1 VLAGATSRKNLL
13 RPGSAP
19 VDDARSHT
27 ASSGAAERSAAL
39 SKALREESV
48 IDPNDGLLFLKELY
62 GIRLP
67 RTKLVVLSACQSG
80 LGQYYRGEGMVSL
93 IRPFLTSGV
102 PTVVASLWPVNSQA
116 TADLMIDFHKQRTQ
130 ARMRAG
136 DAIRAAQ
143 IDMTRST
150 LFQHPYYWAPFI
162 LVGANE

>member
-1 VLAGATSRKNLL
+1 
-13 RPGSAP
+13 
-19 VDDARSHT
+19 
-27 ASSGAAERSAAL
+27 
-39 SKALREESV
+39 
-48 IDPNDGLLFLKELY
+48 
-62 GIRLP
+62 
-67 RTKLVVLSACQSG
+67 
-80 LGQYYRGEGMVSL
+80 MVSL

-102 PTVVASLWPVNSQA
+102 PTVMASLWPVNSQA